1 MTPIPHPTALRSLA
15 VAILVV
21 ILGGCATD
29 IGRADAKGSR
39 PARDSACQGVCIP
52 ITGTAGTKYH
62 LIIGFGI
69 IAINEADNAVTAT
82 QTQGLGVSISDRPG
96 LKLGL
101 GYASSTVVT
110 VAPGAAD
117 VRVEVSQK
125 PGGPLIVDTPSA
137 KFRQSEVK
145 GASHG
150 QESN

>member
-1 MTPIPHPTALRSLA
+1 MTPLPHPTALQSLA

-21 ILGGCATD
+21 ILGGCATG
-29 IGRADAKGSR
+29 IERADEKGIR
-39 PARDSACQGVCIP
+39 PAKDSTCQGVCIP

-69 IAINEADNAVTAT
+69 IATNEAVNGVTAT
-82 QTQGLGVSISDRPG
+82 QAQGLGVSISDRPG

-125 PGGPLIVDTPSA
+125 PGGPLVVDTPNA
-137 KFRQSEVK
+137 KFNQSKVK
-145 GASHG
+145 GVGHG
-150 QESN
+150 QESK